1 MMVHVAN
8 PVMEIDDSAK
18 ALMFVVFLFLGAFRF
33 HFGSVFR
40 IMNLE

>member
-1 MMVHVAN
+1 MIVHAAS

-18 ALMFVVFLFLGAFRF
+18 ALIFPAFLFLGAFRF
-33 HFGSVFR
+33 HFGSVFK